1 MAFNVIQIVVIL
13 FIILKKKKEIK
24 VEIGGVGGR
33 IVDQEGGHLERTVH
47 LSSGQFSPENFFS
60 GWGGGDRSAAKCI
73 FKSFLICCGDS

>member
-13 FIILKKKKEIK
+13 FIFWKKKEIK

-47 LSSGQFSPENFFS
+47 LSSGQFSPEKNFL